1 MTRGRRPEEA
11 LRPEWPCLAAAV
23 NSSAARGRSCC
34 TPAPFALR
42 LGMALLHRRRE
53 QLGRTPQV
61 PLHAL
66 ALVVQ
71 GPKGALRLGMALLP
85 PLQL

>member
-1 MTRGRRPEEA
+1 
-11 LRPEWPCLAAAV
+11 
-23 NSSAARGRSCC
+23 
-34 TPAPFALR
+34 
-42 LGMALLHRRRE
+42 MALLHRRRE